1 MGLACLSFQ
10 GFITYNFHCKVTDF
24 EDCFLTYFMH
34 SKPLLDFP
42 GGSDGKDSACNV
54 GDPGLIPGSGRYPGI
69 GNGYPHQYSCL
80 ENSMNRGAL
89 WAAVHAVTKSWT

>member
-34 SKPLLDFP
+34 SKPLLDLP

-54 GDPGLIPGSGRYPGI
+54 GDPGLISGSGRYPGI

-80 ENSMNRGAL
+80 ENSTNRGAL